1 MFNNQRVKDFLGKPA
16 PAGYIAGLGRGAT
29 GFVTRP
35 DIGPARDNIVIEGED
50 TVGG

>member
-1 MFNNQRVKDFLGKPA
+1 MFNNKVKDFLGKPA

-35 DIGPARDNIVIEGED
+35 DIGPARENIVVEEY
-50 TVGG
+50 TK